1 MSDWEVIPLSD
12 KRISTEIR
20 SGFACGKKDIE
31 GGAAHLRM
39 NNISVNGIVDF
50 SLVRRIPKSIAD
62 QKKLWLQRDDI
73 LFCNTNST
81 ALVGKT
87 CLFSGWEEKCTF
99 SNHLTKIR
107 CNTKNVV
114 PAWLAL
120 YLQQL
125 WSNGYFAVNCKEFVG
140 QSSFSNDKLKGVD
153 VPVPPIDEQRRI
165 VARIEELTRRAEEA
179 RQLAAER
186 EAELDALLQSL
197 YSRMIEGVEWKSL
210 KEVASLVRRA
220 VKTKPNGRYEE
231 MGIRSF
237 GKGTFQKPVLTG
249 KQIGNKRIY
258 TIHEGDLVFNNVFA
272 WEKAIA
278 VAKAEDHGRVGS
290 HRFITYVPHE
300 GQATSEFLCH
310 HFLGERGIED
320 IRAASP
326 GSAGRNRTL
335 GLKKLEQILVPVPEY
350 DEQKRFADIAKRRQ
364 LIQLETAGIEEEL
377 KAFHAALLAKAFRGK
392 L

>member
-1 MSDWEVIPLSD
+1 MNSSQSAWPTRPLAKCGKVLGGGTPSKQNADYWDGEIPWITAKEMKRFELSD
-12 KRISTEIR
+12 SELKITNKGLSE
-20 SGFACGKKDIE
+20 SSAK
-31 GGAAHLRM
+31 L
-39 NNISVNGIVDF
+39 
-50 SLVRRIPKSIAD
+50 IPKNSLLFVVRGSILYRHVPIAINRVPCTINQD
-62 QKKLWLQRDDI
+62 MKAIVPDEDL
-73 LFCNTNST
+73 
-81 ALVGKT
+81 LV
-87 CLFSGWEEKCTF
+87 EY
-99 SNHLTKIR
+99 
-107 CNTKNVV
+107 
-114 PAWLAL
+114 LANML
-120 YLQQL
+120 L
-125 WSNGYFAVNCKEFVG
+125 GA
-140 QSSFSNDKLKGVD
+140 NDELKGMVE
-153 VPVPPIDEQRRI
+153 VAGNTAGKLPTPSWSAFEIAVPPIDEQRRI

-179 RQLAAER
+179 RKLAAER

-220 VKTKPNGRYEE
+220 VKTKPDGRYEE

-278 VAKAEDHGRVGS
+278 VAKAEDHGRAGS

-377 KAFHAALLAKAFRGK
+377 KAFHAALLAKAFRGE

>member
-1 MSDWEVIPLSD
+1 MSELTHKPLGDPAYFQVIMGQSPPSSAYNDEGQGLPFYQGKADFGLIYPSPR
-12 KRISTEIR
+12 KYCTEPTRIAEKNDILISVRAPVGPTNMANEKCSIGRGLAAIR
-20 SGFACGKKDIE
+20 CKKGVEPKFLLYVLRAIE
-31 GGAAHLRM
+31 GE
-39 NNISVNGIVDF
+39 
-50 SLVRRIPKSIAD
+50 IAD
-62 QKKLWLQRDDI
+62 SVRDQGGGFTSIKRDQ
-73 LFCNTNST
+73 LKAF
-81 ALVGKT
+81 
-87 CLFSGWEEKCTF
+87 
-99 SNHLTKIR
+99 KI
-107 CNTKNVV
+107 
-114 PAWLAL
+114 PIP
-120 YLQQL
+120 
-125 WSNGYFAVNCKEFVG
+125 
-140 QSSFSNDKLKGVD
+140 
-153 VPVPPIDEQRRI
+153 PVDEQRRI

-179 RQLAAER
+179 RKLAAER
-186 EAELDALLQSL
+186 EAELAALLQAL
-197 YSRMIEGVEWKSL
+197 YSRMIEGVEWKPL

-220 VKTKPNGRYEE
+220 VKTKPDGRYEE

-335 GLKKLEQILVPVPEY
+335 GLKKLEKILVPVPEY
-350 DEQKRFADIAKRRQ
+350 DEQKRFAEIAKRRQ

-377 KAFHAALLAKAFRGK
+377 KAFHVALLAKAFRGE

>member
-1 MSDWEVIPLSD
+1 MNELTHKPLGNSDYFKVIMGQSPPSSAYNDEGQGLPFYQGKAD
-12 KRISTEIR
+12 FGLIYPTPRKYCTEP
-20 SGFACGKKDIE
+20 S
-31 GGAAHLRM
+31 
-39 NNISVNGIVDF
+39 
-50 SLVRRIPKSIAD
+50 PIAE
-62 QKKLWLQRDDI
+62 KDDI
-73 LFCNTNST
+73 LISVRAPVGPTNMAS
-81 ALVGKT
+81 GK
-87 CLFSGWEEKCTF
+87 CSIGRGLAA
-99 SNHLTKIR
+99 IR
-107 CNTKNVV
+107 CKDSVL
-114 PAWLAL
+114 PKFLLYAL
-120 YLQQL
+120 RAIEREIADSVRDQGGGFTAIKRDQL
-125 WSNGYFAVNCKEFVG
+125 KAFEI
-140 QSSFSNDKLKGVD
+140 
-153 VPVPPIDEQRRI
+153 PIPDIGEQHRI

-179 RQLAAER
+179 RKLAAER
-186 EAELDALLQSL
+186 EVELNSLLQAL
-197 YSRMIEGVEWKSL
+197 YSRMIEGADWKSL
-210 KEVASLVRRA
+210 KEVSSLVRRA
-220 VKTKPNGRYEE
+220 VKTKPDCRYQE

-335 GLKKLEQILVPVPEY
+335 GLKKLEKILVPVPEY
-350 DEQKRFADIAKRRQ
+350 DEQKRFTEIAKRRQ
-364 LIQLETAGIEEEL
+364 IVQLETAAIEEEL
-377 KAFHAALLAKAFRGK
+377 TAFHAALLAKAFRGE

>member
-1 MSDWEVIPLSD
+1 MSVTVIPSGWTSD
-12 KRISTEIR
+12 RL
-20 SGFACGKKDIE
+20 GNLVDI
-31 GGAAHLRM
+31 A
-39 NNISVNGIVDF
+39 I
-50 SLVRRIPKSIAD
+50 
-62 QKKLWLQRDDI
+62 
-73 LFCNTNST
+73 
-81 ALVGKT
+81 GKT
-87 CLFSGWEEKCTF
+87 PKRGEAKYWHDGQHKWATIASMKFGEELRDTAEYITDQALRETNIKKVTKGTLLFSFK
-99 SNHLTKIR
+99 LTIGKMAFAGCDLYTNEAIAALSPKNGR
-107 CNTKNVV
+107 IDKKYLFYALQAADLTVNAGDAAKGSTLNTKTMPLIEVAF
-114 PAWLAL
+114 P
-120 YLQQL
+120 
-125 WSNGYFAVNCKEFVG
+125 E
-140 QSSFSNDKLKGVD
+140 D
-153 VPVPPIDEQRRI
+153 IDEQRRI
-165 VARIEELTRRAEEA
+165 VARIEALTRRAEDA
-179 RQLAAER
+179 RKIAAER
-186 EAELDALLQSL
+186 EAELDALLQAL
-197 YSRMIEGVEWKSL
+197 YSRMIEGVEWKPL
-210 KEVASLVRRA
+210 KDVASLVRRA
-220 VKTKPNGRYEE
+220 VKTKPDGRYEE

-335 GLKKLEQILVPVPEY
+335 GLKKLEKVLVPVPEY
-350 DEQKRFADIAKRRQ
+350 DEQNRFAEIAKRRQ

-377 KAFHAALLAKAFRGK
+377 KAFHAALLAKAFRGE